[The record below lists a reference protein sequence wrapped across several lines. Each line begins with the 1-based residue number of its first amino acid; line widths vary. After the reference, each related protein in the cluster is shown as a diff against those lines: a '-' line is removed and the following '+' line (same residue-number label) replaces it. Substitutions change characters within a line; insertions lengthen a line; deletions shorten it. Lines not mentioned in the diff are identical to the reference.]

1 MNKVDKAKRIEELKI
16 EMADSQL
23 DGMLNDDIREMA
35 FDSLVDGYSEEDV
48 KCWYFDA
55 YGEELE

>member
-1 MNKVDKAKRIEELKI
+1 MMDKAKRIEELKI

-48 KCWYFDA
+48 KSWYFDA